1 VNISH
6 RTTKSVLFKSEQT
19 TVKESLIEAVARGA
33 DLGGANLRGADLRDA
48 DLGGADLRDA
58 NLGGARVT
66 ATQTATLL
74 ECLGIVIEEV
84 DEVKP

>member
-1 VNISH
+1 VVSVNISH
-6 RTTKSVLFKSEQT
+6 RTTKSANLW
-19 TVKESLIEAVARGA
+19 
-33 DLGGANLRGADLRDA
+33 GANLW
-48 DLGGADLRDA
+48 
-58 NLGGARVT
+58 GARVT